1 MIDPNDTV
9 TRVLPDVEPRWL
21 ALLKA
26 AVIAGDVPRGE
37 GRGGVTHAAKRMGV
51 SRTYVA
57 RVLMTGENRIKSP
70 SQKFIDRVIAAFGQ
84 GRVDCPHL
92 GRDIALGQCQEYAAL
107 DWKVIHGSGPEKVLH
122 WRACQHCPKKTTPKP
137 EAA

>member
-1 MIDPNDTV
+1 MIDSNDTV
-9 TRVLPDVEPRWL
+9 TRALPDVEPRWL
-21 ALLKA
+21 VLLKE
-26 AVIAGDVPRGE
+26 AVASVE
-37 GRGGVTHAAKRMGV
+37 GRGGVLQAAKRMGV
-51 SRTYVA
+51 SRPYVA
-57 RVLMTGENRIKSP
+57 RVLMTGENRIKTP

-107 DWKVIHGSGPEKVLH
+107 EWKVIHGSGPEKVLH
-122 WRACQHCPKKTTPKP
+122 WRACQHCPKKLAPKP